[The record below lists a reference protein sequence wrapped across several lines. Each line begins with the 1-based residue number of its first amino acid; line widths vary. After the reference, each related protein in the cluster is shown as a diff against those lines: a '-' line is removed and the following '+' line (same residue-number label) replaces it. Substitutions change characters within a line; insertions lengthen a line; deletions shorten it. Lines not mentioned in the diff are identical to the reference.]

1 MKNLSLISE
10 DRAVGTRLDA
20 NGKFRRAPDYT
31 IDTYREYQQLAQTH
45 VGVFTVKVKREVSAE
60 IAAQAESLLNVYGKS
75 SIMSGRPYKK
85 VLLARVE
92 SEKWN
97 NGYGISQ
104 IAENGAP
111 VNGLT
116 RFQTHAE
123 STKDYLVFTLSFGAD
138 PNDYYQFDETQSSR
152 TNEDHYRTLGYS
164 QSEAQY
170 LSGVKLA
177 ANSTLSKVNK
187 IVSRDQEVVWYDAH
201 EAEVRQA
208 ITLMNTF
215 LTEERVPYKKAYYAL
230 ILAKGVLNKVDG
242 QQYEDLINNTLIK
255 GNSDNRYEAKF
266 LRLFSTLLEH
276 DLKEGSVWS
285 TLRKAAEAT
294 VVGKKPYD
302 FVIVKPEEANTK
314 DSIRFISGA
323 WKAPEDALKPKA
335 KVKSAKAGK

>member
-1 MKNLSLISE
+1 MNLSYVGA
-10 DRAVGTRLDA
+10 DRAVGTRPDA

-31 IDTYREYQQLAQTH
+31 VNTFPEYLKLAQTH

-92 SEKWN
+92 SDKWN

-111 VNGLT
+111 INGLT

-138 PNDYYQFDETQSSR
+138 ANDYFQFDETQSVR

-164 QSEAQY
+164 QSEAQF

-177 ANSTLSKVNK
+177 ANSTLSKANK
-187 IVSRDQEVVWYDAH
+187 IISRDQEVNWYDGHKEDVDFAKDFMNTLL
-201 EAEVRQA
+201 EAES
-208 ITLMNTF
+208 
-215 LTEERVPYKKAYYAL
+215 VPYKEAFYAL
-230 ILAKGVLNKVDG
+230 ILAKGILNKVDG
-242 QQYEDLINNTLIK
+242 TSYLNLISNVIIDGRSSSK
-255 GNSDNRYEAKF
+255 WEAKF
-266 LRLFSTLLEH
+266 KSLFDLLKQK
-276 DLKEGSVWS
+276 DVKKASVWS
-285 TLRKAAEAT
+285 TLRKAAEFTLAAT
-294 VVGKKPYD
+294 EPYD
-302 FVIVKPEEANTK
+302 VVIVRPKNANTK
-314 DSIRFISGA
+314 ESVKLIPGA
-323 WKAPEDALKPKA
+323 WKAPEDTTKPKA
-335 KVKSAKAGK
+335 KAKVAKAGK